1 MAIYSSH
8 FMIWALSTHH
18 LLLVHENK
26 CMDNIYNVAFSE
38 TGFSSMQ
45 KAMNVD
51 ERLHVQLHFASYP
64 VPRSTIIMVCSW

>member
-1 MAIYSSH
+1 
-8 FMIWALSTHH
+8 
-18 LLLVHENK
+18 
-26 CMDNIYNVAFSE
+26 MDNIYNVAFSE